1 MDPSPLLGDE
11 QPKSDD
17 VMHASPAPRRSFRA
31 EDPQRHRQP
40 SMSEPIQKSFAA
52 ALRKID
58 DLGDGDMHLLNNDEE
73 SARKIYNRLFNRL
86 KRLDV
91 TLRRLKLLQSIYF
104 IFWILLIL
112 MVFAV
117 IVRGDSVSDKEEH
130 EIWEIP
136 LLIVLVVSGVSSA
149 YLALKQFDATL
160 PKSLPDIVYD
170 FFKGFPRGT
179 IMVSYCWADDVVVP
193 RRVAAYF
200 PCSWLDIEN
209 LLPGASVQE
218 SCREA
223 AHCAKFRFVFASQK
237 YFKSANCSV
246 EFEQI
251 DKVPGCSFILCY
263 PDVTEDQKKQMR
275 AKGHFVFDL
284 ADTDDMSIVWVFSR
298 MVGRGVIRYLFAMH
312 SPAINENWTGT
323 AVYFGKGKFAFKH
336 VISMLP
342 SFLSGLTFLVYC
354 LFSIIVFGFHVISL
368 FGLIFA
374 LGTIIPAIV
383 FIIHLTQTG
392 VLGPTTDAGAL
403 LIVLH
408 QLKIIDTIKVYDN
421 RPVRNDMKF
430 LPLQEVQNVKAISV
444 KSGPMEPGKASVY
457 IVCIDQVSQDFH
469 PPDNLPSVI
478 YWSEKGFAG
487 LTPTLQ
493 QALRNSI
500 VATGAPSAEEAFV
513 AMIMWA
519 LSCDMSELTI
529 GSHGFGTLELDVA
542 VTNAARSAVRTFRR
556 FIPCV

>member
-263 PDVTEDQKKQMR
+263 PDVTEVQKQQMR
-275 AKGHFVFDL
+275 AKGHFVFEL
-284 ADTDDMSIVWVFSR
+284 SETEEMSLVWVFSR

-312 SPAINENWTGT
+312 SPAINEGWVGT
-323 AVYFGKGKFAFKH
+323 AVYLGKGKFAFKH

-342 SFLSGLTFLVYC
+342 SFGSSIAFLSYCVYA
-354 LFSIIVFGFHVISL
+354 LISYEFQVISL
-368 FGLIFA
+368 LGVIFSA
-374 LGTIIPAIV
+374 GTIIPAIV

-403 LIVLH
+403 IIVLH
-408 QLKIIDTIKVYDN
+408 QLKNIQKIKLYNN
-421 RPVRNDMKF
+421 RPVRNDDPKF
-430 LPLQEVQNVKAISV
+430 GPLQEVQNVKAIVV
-444 KSGPMEPGKASVY
+444 KSGALEPGKANVY
-457 IVCIDQVSQDFH
+457 IVCIDPVSQDFP
-469 PPDNLPSVI
+469 PPDSLPSVI
-478 YWSEKGFAG
+478 YLSETRFAG
-487 LTPTLQ
+487 FSPTLPK
-493 QALRNSI
+493 ALRNSI
-500 VATGAPSAEEAFV
+500 VSPGTPSASEAFV
-513 AMIMWA
+513 SNVMLAVK
-519 LSCDMSELTI
+519 CDRSQLTI
-529 GSHGFGTLELDVA
+529 GSHGFGSLELDK
-542 VTNAARSAVRTFRR
+542 AALASNSRSPLARLL
-556 FIPCV
+556 ICV